1 MKVTT
6 PRINFLSPRLTQVNR
21 KRWLL
26 VASHI
31 SAADWP
37 SSSICL
43 IFQYLDSPYLVAST
57 FIIYLY
63 IQCPCCVGITSYLVK
78 TWTTILFV
86 NVGSMITPVQFQ
98 GVMVMFRT
106 PCLIYVLVFTFYFS
120 LFVKKCICSQSR

>member
-1 MKVTT
+1 M
-6 PRINFLSPRLTQVNR
+6 FC
-21 KRWLL
+21 
-26 VASHI
+26 
-31 SAADWP
+31 P
-37 SSSICL
+37 SS
-43 IFQYLDSPYLVAST
+43 
-57 FIIYLY
+57 
-63 IQCPCCVGITSYLVK
+63 GITSYLVK